1 MQLWA
6 PPQPLGRLRKGDR
19 TRERLFQA
27 AVDEF
32 RSAGFEQ
39 ASVGRIAARAGT
51 SRAAFYFHFPCREAV
66 LLDLQ
71 WRMECRI
78 VERTRA
84 QATLRGFL
92 TELVDALV
100 VEQESVVPDDL
111 MRAMLSVYIRPPAGL
126 DLSDQPFPL
135 MNEVGRRF
143 TQTRERELRAGLEP
157 AQATD
162 LFLTSL
168 FGALVR
174 WRGPLASRRDDLLQL
189 AALYLR
195 DAEDAP
201 PA

>member
-6 PPQPLGRLRKGDR
+6 PPHPLVRPRKGDR

-27 AVDEF
+27 AVEEF
-32 RSAGFEQ
+32 RSAGFER

-66 LLDLQ
+66 LIDLQ

-84 QATLRGFL
+84 CPTLRDFL
-92 TELVDALV
+92 TELVEALIA
-100 VEQESVVPDDL
+100 EQESVVPDDL
-111 MRAMLSVYIRPPAGL
+111 MRAMLSVYIRPPVGL

-143 TQTRERELRAGLEP
+143 TQARDRDLRPGLDP

-168 FGALVR
+168 FGALVS
-174 WRGPLASRRDDLLQL
+174 WQDPLASRRDDLLQL

-195 DAEDAP
+195 DADGARG
-201 PA
+201 A